1 MANSAIWLA
10 IQAMT
15 RLAVTT
21 FVSVLQRCETN
32 RQERRTG
39 FGVEAEI
46 RAQSAVNALSSE
58 SLQEYQRP

>member
-10 IQAMT
+10 IQAMIVF
-15 RLAVTT
+15 AVTS

-39 FGVEAEI
+39 FVVEAEI

-58 SLQEYQRP
+58 SLHEYQRP